1 MKFKVGDRV
10 IGIGEVDGLDI
21 NNKTGQIYDIN
32 TEYYSQL
39 YKVRFDECPDSP
51 VYQAF
56 NGWVV
61 HEGDIKHIED
71 YSCVIDG
78 CTPMGYPIYEMLLHN
93 LLYKE
98 VNNNTMDLKEKFVLA
113 VTPEPQK
120 SFRKAEIT
128 DGDNLL
134 TQDGQ
139 KIFLTWLLGKYADEF
154 KTAVVDGLLK
164 KEEK

>member
-1 MKFKVGDRV
+1 
-10 IGIGEVDGLDI
+10 
-21 NNKTGQIYDIN
+21 
-32 TEYYSQL
+32 
-39 YKVRFDECPDSP
+39 
-51 VYQAF
+51 
-56 NGWVV
+56 
-61 HEGDIKHIED
+61 
-71 YSCVIDG
+71 
-78 CTPMGYPIYEMLLHN
+78 MGYPIYEMLLHN

>member
-1 MKFKVGDRV
+1 MEFKVGDRV
-10 IGIGEVDGLDI
+10 IANGRVDCLDI
-21 NNKTGQIYDIN
+21 DGFLGTILDTTVGDNQNKYAIKFDNPINFCQYVTAGFWWVPEENLKHIDNYHWVIDECAPTGSIMAAYAGDWLYKNNNK
-32 TEYYSQL
+32 
-39 YKVRFDECPDSP
+39 
-51 VYQAF
+51 
-56 NGWVV
+56 
-61 HEGDIKHIED
+61 
-71 YSCVIDG
+71 
-78 CTPMGYPIYEMLLHN
+78 HN
-93 LLYKE
+93 
-98 VNNNTMDLKEKFVLA
+98 MDLKERFVLA

-164 KEEK
+164 KEDK